1 MRNRFEDF
9 AECLLV
15 GLLITLAAGPVVT
28 AAPAFAA
35 GCRTLRRS
43 AAGVSRPLWPAFWA
57 DFRSLARGGIPFTAL
72 TLGFAILLT
81 AELRFVGPLVP
92 GAAFLMPALG
102 VLAAITVVLA
112 LRTCAVIAERPGA
125 WRQALAD
132 AARATVTWPSDAL
145 LLAGAATAAGALA
158 WMQPL
163 LLAVV
168 GGPLALAAVA
178 TGVRR

>member
-15 GLLITLAAGPVVT
+15 GLLITLAAVPVVT

-35 GCRTLRRS
+35 GCRALRRS
-43 AAGVSRPLWPAFWA
+43 AAGVSRPLWPTFWA
-57 DFRSLARGGIPFTAL
+57 DFRSLARGGIPFTAATSGL
-72 TLGFAILLT
+72 ALLLT
-81 AELRFVGPLVP
+81 AELLIAGPVMP
-92 GAAFLMPALG
+92 GATVVVPALG
-102 VLAAITVVLA
+102 VLGVVTVVLA

-132 AARATVTWPSDAL
+132 AARATVRWPSDAL
-145 LLAGAATAAGALA
+145 LLAGAAAAAGALV

-168 GGPLALAAVA
+168 GGPLALAALA